1 MEQKRLLTV
10 NDISKELGLSK
21 ATIYSLMSKN
31 DFPTIQI
38 GSRKYVTTE
47 DLNSWLYKKAHANET
62 EEK

>member
-47 DLNSWLYKKAHANET
+47 DLNNWLYEKAHANET